1 MVSDASSV
9 VAVGSSS
16 MITTVSL
23 VEALALFLAL
33 SAKVS
38 SLWKQSRSATSEKTG
53 EIVTKIKKCGK
64 GAYSSSSSSSSL
76 RVEKSKSASGRGGG
90 GGGAG
95 LLGRLAEV
103 VAVVFDD
110 PAPVA
115 GTA

>member
-1 MVSDASSV
+1 MVSDASPAPV
-9 VAVGSSS
+9 VGSSS
-16 MITTVSL
+16 ITTTVSL
-23 VEALALFLAL
+23 VETLALFLVL

-38 SLWKQSRSATSEKTG
+38 SLWKQGQNSTSEKAPTK
-53 EIVTKIKKCGK
+53 IMKIKKCGEE
-64 GAYSSSSSSSSL
+64 AYSSSSSSSLLS
-76 RVEKSKSASGRGGG
+76 VERSKSASVRVGG

>member
-1 MVSDASSV
+1 M
-9 VAVGSSS
+9 
-16 MITTVSL
+16 
-23 VEALALFLAL
+23 
-33 SAKVS
+33 
-38 SLWKQSRSATSEKTG
+38 
-53 EIVTKIKKCGK
+53 EIKRCGK
-64 GAYSSSSSSSSL
+64 ETYSSSSSSSSL
-76 RVEKSKSASGRGGG
+76 RVEKSKSASVRGG